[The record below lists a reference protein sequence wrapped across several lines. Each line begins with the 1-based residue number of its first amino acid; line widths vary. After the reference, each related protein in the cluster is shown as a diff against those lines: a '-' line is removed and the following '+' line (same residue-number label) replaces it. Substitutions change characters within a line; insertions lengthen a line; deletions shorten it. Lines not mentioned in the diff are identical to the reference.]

1 MNWKV
6 RIKNPYF
13 WIGLLGVVL
22 AAMGIDAE
30 MLTSWVAVKDALVA
44 LISNPYM
51 IGCVVAAVLGVCL
64 DPTTAKLRDSQQAM
78 SYDKPKKD

>member
-13 WIGLLGVVL
+13 WIGMLGVVL

-30 MLTSWVAVKDALVA
+30 MLTSWGAVKDALVG

-64 DPTTAKLRDSQQAM
+64 DPTTASIGDSAQAM
-78 SYDKPKKD
+78 TYTKPKK